1 MRNDEYVAAT
11 VEPDAGVLYSQVERV
26 DTLGIMRA
34 EYTMPP
40 ETGWILVVNNA
51 SHRRRRFDIELDGRQ
66 VMNICVPA
74 RTRHELLR
82 SSANADGHSSTL
94 VVRVY
99 DEYVA
104 ATADNQ
110 QPGQTGAGYPL
121 TGGAPQTVAVT
132 DTTGRRYF
140 IADPRDTLA
149 QGQTGE
155 FNIAQTWNANAV
167 DFRGD
172 VLAPGNVAQAWYAPQ
187 GLDRGTAMHDG
198 VITDART
205 FAITGPPV
213 PGRLHVTDSEGQPT
227 RWNGDNGDAIHF
239 VFTVTGKDAH
249 D

>member
-1 MRNDEYVAAT
+1 MRNDEYVAVN
-11 VEPDAGVLYSQVERV
+11 VEPDVGVLYVQRERV
-26 DTLGIMRA
+26 DPTGVMRA

-94 VVRVY
+94 AVRVY
-99 DEYVA
+99 DEHRA

-110 QPGQTGAGYPL
+110 QPGQTWAGYPL

-140 IADPRDTLA
+140 IADPRGTLV
-149 QGQTGE
+149 QGQTGQ
-155 FNIAQTWNANAV
+155 FNTTQTWNANAV

-172 VLAPGNVAQAWYAPQ
+172 VLAPGSAAQDWYAPQ
-187 GLDRGTAMHDG
+187 GLDRGTAGRHG

-205 FAITGPPV
+205 VAV

-227 RWNGDNGDAIHF
+227 LWNGDNGEAIHF
-239 VFTVTGKDAH
+239 VFTVTGKEAH